1 MLLLAVIGLV
11 LIGTVS
17 LCGQNWK
24 NQAEYDLYTAIT
36 KEADAHRKLELLDQW
51 KAKFPDTEYLRNRL
65 TFYVNAYQ
73 QLKDNRKVV
82 EALNQIAALAPK
94 DDEVKKGILLYI
106 LQCNDPDPYFLES
119 GERAAAAVL
128 GGPLG
133 GLAHTM
139 LGWVSMNRKDA
150 AAAEREFRLSLKSD
164 PNAAQVDIWLGNLLR
179 AQKTPE
185 AMSQALFFYARVAT
199 LDGPAK
205 AQYGDYV
212 RKLYGKYHG
221 EDEAGLA
228 ELMAAAKAGAF
239 PPQGLLIKSEAVIAG
254 DKQQEFEA
262 KNPQLALWMKLKAAL
277 TGPDGAAYF
286 ESSMKGAA
294 VPAFKATV
302 VAAKL
307 KELTVAISDAKTP
320 EATLKLDG
328 PLAVR
333 PAPGTEIEFSGVPE
347 AFTSDP
353 FMVTFETLKAQI
365 QGLKSLSIRK

>member
-1 MLLLAVIGLV
+1 MLFLAVIGV
-11 LIGTVS
+11 AC

-24 NQAEYDLYTAIT
+24 SQAEYDLYTAIT
-36 KEADAHRKLELLDQW
+36 TEPDAHRKLELLDRW
-51 KAKFPDTEYLRNRL
+51 KAMFPDTEYQRHRL

-73 QLKDNRKVV
+73 QLKDNRKVL
-82 EALNQIAALAPK
+82 ETLNRIAALAPA
-94 DDEVKKGILLYI
+94 DIEVKKGILLYI
-106 LQCNDPDPYFLES
+106 LQCNDPDSYFLES
-119 GERAAAAVL
+119 GERAATAVL
-128 GGPLG
+128 DGPLE

-139 LGWVSMNRKDA
+139 LGWVSMNRQDA

-164 PNAAQVDIWLGNLLR
+164 PNAAQVDIWLANLLR
-179 AQKTPE
+179 ARGTPE
-185 AMSQALFFYARVAT
+185 AMSEALFFYARVAA
-199 LDGPAK
+199 LDGPAQ
-205 AQYGDYV
+205 AQYRDYV

-228 ELMAAAKAGAF
+228 ELMASATAGAF
-239 PPQGLLIKSEAVIAG
+239 PPEGLVIKSAAAIAG
-254 DKQQEFEA
+254 ERQQEFEA

-294 VPAFKATV
+294 VPAFKAIV
-302 VAAKL
+302 LAAKL

-320 EATLKLDG
+320 EATLRLDG
-328 PLAVR
+328 PLVAR

-353 FMVTFETLKAQI
+353 FMVTFATPKAQI
-365 QGLKSLSIRK
+365 KGLKTLPTRR